1 MTSNGGMLRAGESKT
16 HKIGA
21 VFLEGKKS
29 EAFGEV
35 VIGFVLCRPN
45 GAEFRAKP
53 SRTRA

>member
-35 VIGFVLCRPN
+35 VTGFVLCRPN
-45 GAEFRAKP
+45 RAE
-53 SRTRA
+53 